1 MKRILL
7 FVLTNILIIAAVTL
21 VIMSI
26 LGVSGHYI
34 EETGINYQSLMLICL
49 IWGMVGS
56 FISLALS
63 RFMAKKFMRVQVI
76 DPKNPGQ
83 YSWLV
88 ETTHHISRS
97 AHLPKMPE
105 VGVYESPEVNAFATG
120 PTKSRALVAVSSGM
134 LQRMNK
140 DEIEGVLAHEV
151 AHIQNGDMVT
161 LTLVQGVVNA
171 FVMFL
176 SRVVAFAVAQAV
188 KEDMRRL
195 VHFVSIIFF
204 QILFGFLS
212 IPLVAWFSRQREF
225 RADADSAKLVGS
237 NKMKAALEKLKN
249 MQGLDQTEAQPEAIQ
264 AFKISSRRDAG
275 WKAYFSTH
283 PPLDERIK
291 ALH

>member
-1 MKRILL
+1 MKRIFL
-7 FVLTNILIIAAVTL
+7 FVITNILIMTAVT
-21 VIMSI
+21 IIFSI
-26 LGVSGHYI
+26 FGVGRYI
-34 EETGINYQSLMLICL
+34 DETGINYQSLMVICL
-49 IWGMVGS
+49 VWGMVGS

-63 RFMAKKFMRVQVI
+63 RFMAKMLMKVQVI

-83 YSWLV
+83 HAWLL
-88 ETTHHISRS
+88 ETTHQISRG

-176 SRVVAFAVAQAV
+176 SRIAAYAIGQAV
-188 KEDMRRL
+188 KDDIRHW
-195 VHFVSIIFF
+195 VHFAAVIFF

-212 IPLVAWFSRQREF
+212 MPVVAWFSRQREF
-225 RADADSAKLVGS
+225 KADAGSAKLVGA
-237 NKMKAALEKLKN
+237 NKMRAALEKLKSL
-249 MQGLDQTEAQPEAIQ
+249 QGLDQTSEQPEAIA
-264 AFKISSRRDAG
+264 AFKISSKEAAS

-283 PPLDERIK
+283 PPLEERIK
-291 ALH
+291 ALV

>member
-1 MKRILL
+1 MKRIFL
-7 FVLTNILIIAAVTL
+7 FVLTNILIIAAV
-21 VIMSI
+21 SI
-26 LGVSGHYI
+26 IFAVLGVGGGYI
-34 EETGINYQSLMLICL
+34 EESGINYQSLMVICL
-49 IWGMVGS
+49 IWGMTGS
-56 FISLALS
+56 IISLALS
-63 RFMAKKFMRVQVI
+63 RIMAKMLMRVQVI

-83 YSWLV
+83 YSWLL

-105 VGVYESPEVNAFATG
+105 VGIYESPEVNAFATG

-161 LTLVQGVVNA
+161 MTLIQGVVNA

-176 SRVVAFAVAQAV
+176 SRIAAFAIGQAV
-188 KEDMRRL
+188 KEDMRDMVR
-195 VHFVSIIFF
+195 VFATIFF

-212 IPLVAWFSRQREF
+212 MPLVAWFSRQREF
-225 RADADSAKLVGS
+225 KADSGSAKLVGS
-237 NKMKAALEKLKN
+237 NKMRAALEKLKS
-249 MQGLDQTEAQPEAIQ
+249 MQGLDQTSAQPEAIQ

-291 ALH
+291 ALL

>member
-1 MKRILL
+1 MKRIFL
-7 FVLTNILIIAAVTL
+7 FIVTNILIITAVT
-21 VIMSI
+21 IIFSI
-26 LGVSGHYI
+26 LGVGGYVD
-34 EETGINYQSLMLICL
+34 ETGINYQSLMVICL

-63 RFMAKKFMRVQVI
+63 RIMAKMLMRVQVI

-83 YSWLV
+83 HSWLL
-88 ETTHHISRS
+88 ETTHQIARG

-105 VGVYESPEVNAFATG
+105 VGIYDSPEVNAFATG

-134 LQRMNK
+134 LQRMDK

-161 LTLVQGVVNA
+161 MTLVQGVVNA

-176 SRVVAFAVAQAV
+176 SRIAAFAIGQAV
-188 KEDMRRL
+188 KEDMRHMVRL
-195 VHFVSIIFF
+195 FATIFF

-212 IPLVAWFSRQREF
+212 MPLVAWFSRQREF
-225 RADADSAKLVGS
+225 KADSGSAKLVGA
-237 NKMKAALEKLKN
+237 NKMRAALEKLKS
-249 MQGLDQTEAQPEAIQ
+249 MQGLDQTAAQPEAIQ
-264 AFKISSRRDAG
+264 AFKISSKRDAG

-283 PPLDERIK
+283 PPLDERIN
-291 ALH
+291 ALR

>member
-1 MKRILL
+1 MKRIFL
-7 FVLTNILIIAAVTL
+7 FVVTNILIIAAVT
-21 VIMSI
+21 VVMSV
-26 LGVSGHYI
+26 LGVGGYI
-34 EETGINYQSLMLICL
+34 EQSGINYQSLMVICL

-56 FISLALS
+56 FISLAIS
-63 RFMAKKFMRVQVI
+63 RFMAKKLMGVQVI

-176 SRVVAFAVAQAV
+176 SRVVAFAIAQAV
-188 KEDMRRL
+188 KDDMRRL
-195 VHFVSIIFF
+195 VHFFSIIFF

-225 RADADSAKLVGS
+225 RADAGSAKLVGS
-237 NKMKAALEKLKN
+237 NKMRAALEKLKS

-283 PPLDERIK
+283 PPLDERIS
-291 ALH
+291 ALN